1 MKHLIIALISLIAL
15 NMLYAN
21 SINNTIYLHKNQNNV
36 AINKGQQIRIND
48 EKRKLFFQGYNH
60 VTNTIT
66 VKDISYRV
74 IYTKRKKIDYNISEI
89 NRIQLRLD
97 KTLIRNILLWYLNF
111 IMHGYPAILLTGAL
125 MRLSVA
131 ITGEEVDFI
140 AEAGYE
146 PKDEDADYSTL
157 KLIQLTGIIYT
168 LSTAFI
174 NSWPTVKKLGKGQW
188 LSIPLKGDDKWQI
201 KIN

>member
-1 MKHLIIALISLIAL
+1 MKHLVIALISLIAL

-74 IYTKRKKIDYNISEI
+74 IYTKRKKIDYNVSEI

-97 KTLIRNILLWYLNF
+97 KTLIRNILLWYPNF

-157 KLIQLTGIIYT
+157 
-168 LSTAFI
+168 
-174 NSWPTVKKLGKGQW
+174 
-188 LSIPLKGDDKWQI
+188 
-201 KIN
+201 

>member
-1 MKHLIIALISLIAL
+1 MKHLVIALISLIAL

-74 IYTKRKKIDYNISEI
+74 IYTKRKKIDYNVSEI

-97 KTLIRNILLWYLNF
+97 KSLIRNILLWYPNF
-111 IMHGYPAILLTGAL
+111 YVHLIPPSLLTGIVTILYRAIADVKEKDAVL
-125 MRLSVA
+125 GDGSMETWEYIIFSGIFYSV
-131 ITGEEVDFI
+131 G
-140 AEAGYE
+140 
-146 PKDEDADYSTL
+146 
-157 KLIQLTGIIYT
+157 
-168 LSTAFI
+168 TAFI